1 MIMTTNAELTS
12 SYWRHDRICNLDL
25 WDLSVAQPPFFFPHM
40 SKLIKENVLTASK
53 MLPPGSFFFM
63 LLFTGAA
70 CSERVCSYRE
80 VLDHLN
86 MTTQSTLYSMTRPIK
101 DYKKP
106 TVVSLEVI
114 LYAILD
120 VRELDQTFIPYVW
133 IFTRW
138 QNDHI
143 SWDPEQFCGMKNI
156 SLPTELFWKPD
167 LTIEEMIE
175 KDKAPPIPYLTILS
189 SGHVQVKND
198 QVLLS
203 TCKLHIYQFPFD
215 RQSCNLTFKSVVHPS
230 GELQL
235 LHMLSSAEATKWSR
249 EVMRTRNEWIF
260 IGMTVVNKTSSVF
273 GIEQDMIVYTI
284 SMKRRPM
291 LYIINFLLPI
301 LFFLALDL
309 ASFFISD
316 RGGEKLSFKV
326 TILLAITVM
335 QLILNEILPCSSNKI
350 PLIVVYCIGIFAL
363 MMLSLLETIFVMY
376 LMGKDRGGED
386 VGDQTEK
393 KSPSCSCICK
403 VPTDENSPEMLTDGR
418 LTESSSLGRLSDE
431 TNDLIKAFTRLLDS
445 KKENEDKPGYWTR
458 LTVKINTV
466 FFIIYLTAVS
476 LFLAVISFIWQ
487 MNHQE

>member
-1 MIMTTNAELTS
+1 
-12 SYWRHDRICNLDL
+12 
-25 WDLSVAQPPFFFPHM
+25 
-40 SKLIKENVLTASK
+40 
-53 MLPPGSFFFM
+53 MLPPGCFVFM

-70 CSERVCSYRE
+70 RSERVCSYHE

-86 MTTQSTLYSMTRPIK
+86 MSTQSSLYSMTRPVK
-101 DYKKP
+101 DFKKP

-120 VRELDQTFIPYVW
+120 VRELDQTFVPYVW
-133 IFTRW
+133 MFTRW

-143 SWDPEQFCGMKNI
+143 SWDPEQFCGITNI
-156 SLPTELFWKPD
+156 SLPTELFWHPD

-175 KDKAPPIPYLTILS
+175 KDKAPPSPYLTILS
-189 SGHVQVKND
+189 DGRVYVKND

-203 TCKLHIYQFPFD
+203 TCKLHIYLFPFD
-215 RQSCNLTFKSVVHPS
+215 QQSCNLTFKSVVHS
-230 GELQL
+230 SEELQL
-235 LHMLSSAEATKWSR
+235 LHLLSSAQATKWSR

-260 IGMTVVNKTSSVF
+260 VGMTVVNKTSSVF
-273 GIEQDMIVYTI
+273 GIQQDMIVYTI

-291 LYIINFLLPI
+291 LYIINFLLPV

-309 ASFFISD
+309 ASFFISE

-326 TILLAITVM
+326 TILLAVTVM

-376 LMGKDRGGED
+376 LMEKDKGGQD
-386 VGDQTEK
+386 VTVSGDQSGEKEK
-393 KSPSCSCICK
+393 KSQSCSCICK
-403 VPTDENSPEMLTDGR
+403 VPTDENPPEMLKEGR
-418 LTESSSLGRLSDE
+418 LTESSSLERLSDE
-431 TNDLIKAFTRLLDS
+431 TNDLIKALTRLLDS
-445 KKENEDKPGYWTR
+445 RKENEDKPGYWTR
-458 LTVKINTV
+458 LTVKINTI

-476 LFLAVISFIWQ
+476 LFLAVLCFIWL